1 MWSDEEGFCAKASRN
16 NEQRFSAPNEGIRRE
31 FPDVHMIYRHV
42 LLAAAV
48 AGVGDGANETR
59 PTRALSHFAKD
70 HLANVQMR

>member
-1 MWSDEEGFCAKASRN
+1 
-16 NEQRFSAPNEGIRRE
+16 
-31 FPDVHMIYRHV
+31 MIYRHV